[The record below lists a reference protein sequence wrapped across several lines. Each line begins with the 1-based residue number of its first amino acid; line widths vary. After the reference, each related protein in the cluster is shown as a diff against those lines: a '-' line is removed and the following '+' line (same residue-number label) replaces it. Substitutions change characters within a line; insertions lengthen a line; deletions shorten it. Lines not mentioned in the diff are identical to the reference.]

1 MIERQTMVVTPAIAA
16 EWLAKNRRNM
26 PVRKDR
32 VARIAKDLEA
42 TGKFQTKTP
51 IALFADGTIYEGHT
65 RLAAIEMAGIPI
77 ECVVETGYVI
87 RASASTLASAAEQ
100 RSKHERS

>member
-1 MIERQTMVVTPAIAA
+1 MVVTPAIAA

-42 TGKFQTKTP
+42 TGKFQTSSP
-51 IALFADGTIYEGHT
+51 IALFDDGTVYDGHT
-65 RLAAIEMAGIPI
+65 RLAAIQMSGVAV
-77 ECVVETGYVI
+77 ECDVEKGYVTP
-87 RASASTLASAAEQ
+87 ASAGAAASGAKE
-100 RSKHERS
+100 